1 VTSGG
6 FLESEAF
13 RNLSLSL
20 PIQHSGSCVISVL
33 LRSRLAIT
41 YSFSH
46 SVSFCF
52 FRVSLS
58 CFRRD
63 LTGPSLN
70 FALRMIHPHNPQSH
84 QLTRNIIVLHHRAS
98 GPTAWPYFL
107 FVVTPFVF
115 FSVTFVRFRPSHS
128 LLSIFAQIPVSRGAF
143 PLFCK
148 ALLRK

>member
-1 VTSGG
+1 
-6 FLESEAF
+6 LESEAF

-63 LTGPSLN
+63 LTLKV
-70 FALRMIHPHNPQSH
+70 
-84 QLTRNIIVLHHRAS
+84 TIVI
-98 GPTAWPYFL
+98 
-107 FVVTPFVF
+107 F
-115 FSVTFVRFRPSHS
+115 FSESEIRVIVPLELPTRVLSLSLGGRFSRVPSSALEIRLESLVFPRTFACTEGVEAGGTEACWLISARCSW
-128 LLSIFAQIPVSRGAF
+128 
-143 PLFCK
+143 K
-148 ALLRK
+148 